1 MCCAGLAAVSDAVS
15 ETEDRQAQ
23 RRNAQVEASLHLV
36 HLVQQEQLR
45 RELVVIGGQGVVR
58 RRIASMLEL
67 NEQRQRENEKALS
80 REIDRLERLQ
90 MRTKF

>member
-36 HLVQQEQLR
+36 HLAQQEQLR

>member
-1 MCCAGLAAVSDAVS
+1 M
-15 ETEDRQAQ
+15 
-23 RRNAQVEASLHLV
+23 V
-36 HLVQQEQLR
+36 HLAQQEQLR